1 MALLYVHVLLNEGWK
16 WRVDILASSLS
27 CGIIEF
33 EPIQISVDG
42 VSSGV
47 RRVLSPAA
55 GTGSSS
61 QLRSP
66 NKIDKL

>member
-1 MALLYVHVLLNEGWK
+1 M
-16 WRVDILASSLS
+16 
-27 CGIIEF
+27 
-33 EPIQISVDG
+33 DG

-55 GTGSSS
+55 GSSS
-61 QLRSP
+61 QPRSP